1 MIIKIEDAR
10 VCYDE
15 IIKKSRRK
23 KNSRVI
29 LFVGF
34 DVDSLCALRLLI
46 TLFRMDNIKF
56 EVIPVLSFDQLNEKI
71 NDYKKPYEEK
81 RDISSIIMINCGG
94 TIDLTEHWFA
104 SQFNDLLIFVIDSN
118 RPTNHN
124 NIYHNNIIF
133 IDDSKY
139 NLDDV
144 PKAEDLKEIKELESD
159 GDDDEEEDYLNAE
172 NVSIDEAEDDL
183 VKEKEEFYGEES
195 SNNKDKENENE
206 NFYGEESKDNK
217 RKNNISLSDNENFDG
232 DKDYIYNMKKEND
245 DKDMDI
251 YKDND
256 KDNYNDK
263 DKDKEKNKKKRLKKK
278 REHLDDIE
286 IKEENFRE
294 KDNNY
299 EEDDELS
306 KKKQKRSAVIDEKIM
321 KKTLKKKKKMKI
333 ANYYAGKYY
342 GYPSTFIIYNII
354 IQHNRDDNQCL
365 WLLIVSLT
373 DNYIQSHI
381 SEDSYSSLRSYC
393 LKEVLR
399 LNKNINNNNGEVINK
414 VLNAHGFNED
424 EGKELSKLIKSNNKE
439 MKTISQELDYKLF
452 LYKHWNLFDSF
463 VYSSYTL
470 ACLQTWKE
478 EGKREI
484 QKILAYMGI
493 PLKEAKQK
501 YAYMKNEYKNIF
513 KEKIMEIS
521 RKFDMKDL
529 LFESFVYQMDQKT
542 QISACDFVHGIN
554 AIIEHPFNSIKELS
568 SSMSNENIEKFEENL
583 EEGGENLDSK
593 NNGDTGGD
601 GEEFS
606 TNGNNRGLKINH
618 FWSAYEY
625 LGLKNTK
632 LVKTSFELAI
642 NFQISLVNN
651 GTAVIDKRKINPS
664 SNFRYA
670 IINNDMSDD
679 IKYFHNPLSI
689 EKLSLFIMNIYHKSK
704 FLKSLEIKPFVLA
717 LLNSKNKSYYIA
729 GVLSHDNY
737 NDKNDFS
744 MRFRVSARN
753 LQAKIVYNTFNDCVV
768 GIIFLIYF
776 YLFDFFLF

>member
-29 LFVGF
+29 LYVGF

-71 NDYKKPYEEK
+71 NDYKKSYEEK

-104 SQFNDLLIFVIDSN
+104 SQFTDLLIFVIDSN

-159 GDDDEEEDYLNAE
+159 GDDDEEEDYLDME
-172 NVSIDEAEDDL
+172 NNSIDEADDDL
-183 VKEKEEFYGEES
+183 IKEKEEYGEE
-195 SNNKDKENENE
+195 NRKFEDKENENEME
-206 NFYGEESKDNK
+206 NFYGEESK
-217 RKNNISLSDNENFDG
+217 KNSYKNEISLSEDIENFDG
-232 DKDYIYNMKKEND
+232 EKSYIYNMKKEKENE
-245 DKDMDI
+245 
-251 YKDND
+251 
-256 KDNYNDK
+256 DNYK
-263 DKDKEKNKKKRLKKK
+263 DKDKKKRLKKK
-278 REHLDDIE
+278 RGNLDDIE
-286 IKEENFRE
+286 IKEENLKE
-294 KDNNY
+294 KDNNN

-306 KKKQKRSAVIDEKIM
+306 NKKKKRSAILDEKIM

-342 GYPSTFIIYNII
+342 GFPSTFVIYNII
-354 IQHNRDDNQCL
+354 LQHNRDDNQCL

-381 SEDSYSSLRSYC
+381 SEDTYTSLRSFC
-393 LKEVLR
+393 VKEVLR
-399 LNKNINNNNGEVINK
+399 LNKNINNNNSGDAVNK
-414 VLNAHGFNED
+414 IFNAHGFNED

-542 QISACDFVHGIN
+542 QISACDFVNGIN

-568 SSMSNENIEKFEENL
+568 SMSNENIEKFEENL
-583 EEGGENLDSK
+583 EEGENIDNK

-606 TNGNNRGLKINH
+606 TNENNKGLKINH

-768 GIIFLIYF
+768 GIIIFYF
-776 YLFDFFLF
+776 YIIIFFYLNPF